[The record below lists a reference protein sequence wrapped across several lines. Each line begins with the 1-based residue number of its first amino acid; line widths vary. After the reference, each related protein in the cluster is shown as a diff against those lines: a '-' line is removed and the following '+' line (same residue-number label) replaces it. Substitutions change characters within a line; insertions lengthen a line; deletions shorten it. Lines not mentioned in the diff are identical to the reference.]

1 MSMFTKRMNILK
13 VIAQH
18 DSIDREWVE
27 EEFNLSQATAVVI
40 LRDFRELGFIEQIGS
55 SRNITYSISQKV
67 KDFFKEDSK

>member
-1 MSMFTKRMNILK
+1 MSMFVKRMNILK

-18 DSIDREWVE
+18 DSIDREWME

-40 LRDFRELGFIEQIGS
+40 LRDFKELGFIEQVGN

-67 KDFFKEDSK
+67 KDLFEEDF